1 MEKLLEINGLKS
13 WYGLSQALFDVNLEI
28 NQGEVVALLGRNG
41 MGKSTTIRSICGLIR
56 NYEGDIKFK
65 NISIINQ
72 PSYKIAQLGIGLV
85 PEGRRAFTNLTVLEN
100 LTATAVEGEWNLDMV
115 FHLFPKLAE
124 RKHQNAS
131 TLSGGEQQM
140 LVIGRALMT
149 NPNLLILDE
158 ATEGLSPTIRSEIW
172 KVITILKSKG
182 VSILIID
189 KSLKQLQD
197 LADKFY
203 ILDRNGRI
211 LKKSDNLENLIRKI
225 EWNKLKLVK

>member
-1 MEKLLEINGLKS
+1 MEKLLKINGLKS
-13 WYGLSQALFDVNLEI
+13 WYGSSQALFDVNLEI

-41 MGKSTTIRSICGLIR
+41 MGKSTTIRSICGLIS

-65 NISIINQ
+65 NTSIINQ

-100 LTATAVEGEWNLDMV
+100 LIATAVEGEWNLDKV
-115 FHLFPKLAE
+115 FYLFPKLAE
-124 RKHQNAS
+124 RKYQSAS

-158 ATEGLSPTIRSEIW
+158 ATEGLSPTIRLEIW
-172 KVITILKSKG
+172 KVIKILKSKG

-203 ILDRNGRI
+203 ILEKGKTVWDGFSKDLTSEI
-211 LKKSDNLENLIRKI
+211 AQIHLG
-225 EWNKLKLVK
+225 V

>member
-13 WYGLSQALFDVNLEI
+13 WYGLSQALFDVYLEI

-41 MGKSTTIRSICGLIR
+41 MGKSTTIRSICGLIS

-65 NISIINQ
+65 NVSIINQ

-100 LTATAVEGEWNLDMV
+100 LTATAVEGEWNLDKV

-203 ILDRNGRI
+203 ILEKGKTVWDGSS
-211 LKKSDNLENLIRKI
+211 KNLTSKI
-225 EWNKLKLVK
+225 AQRYLGV

>member
-1 MEKLLEINGLKS
+1 MKKLLEINELKS
-13 WYGLSQALFDVNLEI
+13 WYGLSQALFDVYLEI

-41 MGKSTTIRSICGLIR
+41 MGKSTTIRSICGLIS

-100 LTATAVEGEWNLDMV
+100 LTATAVEGEWNLDKV

-172 KVITILKSKG
+172 KVITILKTKG

-203 ILDRNGRI
+203 ILEKGTTVWDGISNS
-211 LKKSDNLENLIRKI
+211 LTSKI
-225 EWNKLKLVK
+225 AQKYLGV

>member
-1 MEKLLEINGLKS
+1 MEKLLEINELKS
-13 WYGLSQALFDVNLEI
+13 WYGLSQALFDVYLEI
-28 NQGEVVALLGRNG
+28 KQGEVVALLGRNG
-41 MGKSTTIRSICGLIR
+41 MGKSTTIRSICGLIS

-65 NISIINQ
+65 NTSIINQ

-100 LTATAVEGEWNLDMV
+100 LIATAVEGEWNLDKV
-115 FHLFPKLAE
+115 FYLFPKLAE
-124 RKHQNAS
+124 RKYQSAS

-158 ATEGLSPTIRSEIW
+158 ATEGLSPTIRLEIW
-172 KVITILKSKG
+172 KVIKILKSKG

-203 ILDRNGRI
+203 ILEKGKTVWDGFS
-211 LKKSDNLENLIRKI
+211 KSLTSKI
-225 EWNKLKLVK
+225 AQRYLGV

>member
-1 MEKLLEINGLKS
+1 MEKLLEINELKS
-13 WYGLSQALFDVNLEI
+13 WYGLSQALFDVYLEI

-41 MGKSTTIRSICGLIR
+41 MGKSTTIRSICGLIS

-100 LTATAVEGEWNLDMV
+100 LTATAVEGEWNLDKV

-172 KVITILKSKG
+172 KVITILKNKG

-203 ILDRNGRI
+203 ILEKGKTVWNGSS
-211 LKKSDNLENLIRKI
+211 KNLTSKI
-225 EWNKLKLVK
+225 AQRYLGV

>member
-13 WYGLSQALFDVNLEI
+13 WYGLSQALFDVYLEI

-41 MGKSTTIRSICGLIR
+41 MGKSTTIRSICGLIS
-56 NYEGDIKFK
+56 NYEGEIKFK

-100 LTATAVEGEWNLDMV
+100 LTATAVEGEWNLDKV

-149 NPNLLILDE
+149 NPSLLILDE

-203 ILDRNGRI
+203 ILEKGKTVWDGFS
-211 LKKSDNLENLIRKI
+211 KSLTSKI
-225 EWNKLKLVK
+225 AQRYLGV

>member
-1 MEKLLEINGLKS
+1 MKKLLEINELKS
-13 WYGLSQALFDVNLEI
+13 WYGLSQALFDVYLEI

-41 MGKSTTIRSICGLIR
+41 MGKSTTIRSICGLIS

-100 LTATAVEGEWNLDMV
+100 LTATAVEGEWNLDKV

-124 RKHQNAS
+124 RKHQNSS

-203 ILDRNGRI
+203 ILEKGKTVWDGFS
-211 LKKSDNLENLIRKI
+211 KSLTSKI
-225 EWNKLKLVK
+225 AQRYLGV

>member
-13 WYGLSQALFDVNLEI
+13 WYGLIQALFDVNLEI

-41 MGKSTTIRSICGLIR
+41 MGKSTTIRSICGLIS

-100 LTATAVEGEWNLDMV
+100 LTATAVEGEWNLDKV

-203 ILDRNGRI
+203 ILEKGKTVWNGSS
-211 LKKSDNLENLIRKI
+211 KNLTSKI
-225 EWNKLKLVK
+225 AQRYLGV

>member
-1 MEKLLEINGLKS
+1 MEKLLEINELKS
-13 WYGLSQALFDVNLEI
+13 WYGLSQALFDVYLEI

-41 MGKSTTIRSICGLIR
+41 MGKSTTIRSICGLIS

-100 LTATAVEGEWNLDMV
+100 LTATAVEGEWNLDKV
-115 FHLFPKLAE
+115 FDLFPKLAE

-203 ILDRNGRI
+203 ILEKGKTVWDGFS
-211 LKKSDNLENLIRKI
+211 KSLTSKI
-225 EWNKLKLVK
+225 AQRYLGV

>member
-1 MEKLLEINGLKS
+1 MKKLLEINELKS
-13 WYGLSQALFDVNLEI
+13 WYGLSQALFDVYLEI

-41 MGKSTTIRSICGLIR
+41 MGKSTTIRSICGLIS

-100 LTATAVEGEWNLDMV
+100 LTATAVEGEWNLDKV

-172 KVITILKSKG
+172 KVIKILKGKG

-203 ILDRNGRI
+203 ILEKGKTVWDGISN
-211 LKKSDNLENLIRKI
+211 NLTNKI
-225 EWNKLKLVK
+225 AQKYLGV

>member
-1 MEKLLEINGLKS
+1 MEKLLEINELKS
-13 WYGLSQALFDVNLEI
+13 WYGLSQALFDVYLEI

-41 MGKSTTIRSICGLIR
+41 MGKSTTIRSICGLIS

-65 NISIINQ
+65 NISITNQ

-100 LTATAVEGEWNLDMV
+100 LIATAVEGEWDLDKV

-203 ILDRNGRI
+203 ILEKGKTVWDGSS
-211 LKKSDNLENLIRKI
+211 KNLTSKI
-225 EWNKLKLVK
+225 AQRYLGV

>member
-1 MEKLLEINGLKS
+1 MEKLLEIYGLKS
-13 WYGLSQALFDVNLEI
+13 WYGLSQALFDVNLVI
-28 NQGEVVALLGRNG
+28 NQGEVVALVGRNG
-41 MGKSTTIRSICGLIR
+41 MGKSTTIKSICGLISS
-56 NYEGDIKFK
+56 YEGEIKFK

-100 LTATAVEGEWNLDMV
+100 LTATAVEGEWSLEMV
-115 FHLFPKLAE
+115 FSLFPKLAE
-124 RKHQNAS
+124 RRHQNAS

-172 KVITILKSKG
+172 KVITILKGKG

-189 KSLKQLQD
+189 KSLKKLQD

-203 ILDRNGRI
+203 ILEKGKTVWNGFSNDLTSEIAQRH
-211 LKKSDNLENLIRKI
+211 LG
-225 EWNKLKLVK
+225 V

>member
-1 MEKLLEINGLKS
+1 MMEKLLEINKLKS
-13 WYGLSQALFDVNLEI
+13 WYGLSQALFDVYLEI

-41 MGKSTTIRSICGLIR
+41 MGKSTTIRSICGLIS

-100 LTATAVEGEWNLDMV
+100 LTATAVEGEWNLDKV

-203 ILDRNGRI
+203 ILEKGKTVWNGSSKD
-211 LKKSDNLENLIRKI
+211 LTSKI
-225 EWNKLKLVK
+225 ARRYLGV

>member
-1 MEKLLEINGLKS
+1 MEKLLEINELKS
-13 WYGLSQALFDVNLEI
+13 WYGLSQALFDVYLEI

-41 MGKSTTIRSICGLIR
+41 MGKSTTIRSICGLIS

-100 LTATAVEGEWNLDMV
+100 LTATAVEGEWNLDKV

-182 VSILIID
+182 VSILIIG

-203 ILDRNGRI
+203 ILEKGKTVWDGFSNDLTSEIAQRHLG
-211 LKKSDNLENLIRKI
+211 
-225 EWNKLKLVK
+225 V

>member
-1 MEKLLEINGLKS
+1 MEKLLEINELKS
-13 WYGLSQALFDVNLEI
+13 WYGLSQALFDVYLEI

-41 MGKSTTIRSICGLIR
+41 MGKSTTIRSICGLISS
-56 NYEGDIKFK
+56 YEGEIKFK

-100 LTATAVEGEWNLDMV
+100 LLATAVEGEWKQEMV

-124 RKHQNAS
+124 RKYQSAS

-149 NPNLLILDE
+149 NPDLLILDE

-172 KVITILKSKG
+172 RVITILKNKG

-203 ILDRNGRI
+203 ILEKGKTVWNCF
-211 LKKSDNLENLIRKI
+211 SNNLTSKI
-225 EWNKLKLVK
+225 AQRYLGV

>member
-1 MEKLLEINGLKS
+1 MEKLLEINELKS
-13 WYGLSQALFDVNLEI
+13 WYGLSQALFDVYLEI

-41 MGKSTTIRSICGLIR
+41 MGKSTTIRSICGLIS

-100 LTATAVEGEWNLDMV
+100 LTATAVEGEWNLYKV

-203 ILDRNGRI
+203 ILEKGKTVWDGFS
-211 LKKSDNLENLIRKI
+211 KSLTSKI
-225 EWNKLKLVK
+225 AQRYLGV

>member
-1 MEKLLEINGLKS
+1 MEKLLEIYGLKS

-28 NQGEVVALLGRNG
+28 NQGEVVALIGRNG
-41 MGKSTTIRSICGLIR
+41 MGKSTTIRSICGLISS
-56 NYEGDIKFK
+56 YEGDIKFK
-65 NISIINQ
+65 NTSIINQ

-100 LTATAVEGEWNLDMV
+100 LIATAVEGEWNLDKV
-115 FHLFPKLAE
+115 FYLFPKLAE
-124 RKHQNAS
+124 RKYQSAS

-158 ATEGLSPTIRSEIW
+158 ATEGLSPTIRLEIW
-172 KVITILKSKG
+172 KVIKILKSKG

-203 ILDRNGRI
+203 ILEKGKTVWDGFSKDLTSEIAQRHLG
-211 LKKSDNLENLIRKI
+211 
-225 EWNKLKLVK
+225 V

>member
-1 MEKLLEINGLKS
+1 MEKLLEINELKS
-13 WYGLSQALFDVNLEI
+13 WYGLSQALFDVYLEI
-28 NQGEVVALLGRNG
+28 KQGEVVALLGRNG
-41 MGKSTTIRSICGLIR
+41 MGKSTTIRSICGLIS
-56 NYEGDIKFK
+56 NYKGEIKFK

-100 LTATAVEGEWNLDMV
+100 LTATAVEGEWNLDKV

-149 NPNLLILDE
+149 NPSLLILDE

-203 ILDRNGRI
+203 ILEKGKTVWNGFSNDLTSEIAQRH
-211 LKKSDNLENLIRKI
+211 LG
-225 EWNKLKLVK
+225 V